1 MWIWPC
7 LVGVPR
13 VPQKVFRAVKALES
27 GLGNHVFPEDEIM
40 KGKAVRPERKR
51 KKD

>member
-13 VPQKVFRAVKALES
+13 VPQKVFRALES
-27 GLGNHVFPEDEIM
+27 RLGNHVFPEDEIM
-40 KGKAVRPERKR
+40 KRKAVQPERKR